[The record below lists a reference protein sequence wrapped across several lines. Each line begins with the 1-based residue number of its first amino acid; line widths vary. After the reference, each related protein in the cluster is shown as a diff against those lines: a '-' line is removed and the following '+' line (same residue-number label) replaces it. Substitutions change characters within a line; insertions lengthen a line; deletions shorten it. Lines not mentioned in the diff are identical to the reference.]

1 MRLRSFREASKWLLL
16 LLRAINRLVF
26 VSITTTT
33 NIRSIY
39 CSHISIS
46 GVGREIKFEL
56 VKKIII
62 LSKKTLTRLTVITE
76 TRKPSIVIE
85 EGIHTKHR
93 TERERESH
101 MKIHRRERERQRER
115 DTKMERH
122 RELWKLPIENT
133 ETGKS

>member
-1 MRLRSFREASKWLLL
+1 MLL

-62 LSKKTLTRLTVITE
+62 LSRKTLTRLTVITE

-101 MKIHRRERERQRER
+101 MKVQRRERERQRETPRWR
-115 DTKMERH
+115 DTESC
-122 RELWKLPIENT
+122 
-133 ETGKS
+133 GSYQ

>member
-1 MRLRSFREASKWLLL
+1 MLL

-62 LSKKTLTRLTVITE
+62 LSRKTLTRLTVITE

-93 TERERESH
+93 TERE
-101 MKIHRRERERQRER
+101 IERV
-115 DTKMERH
+115 T
-122 RELWKLPIENT
+122 
-133 ETGKS
+133 

>member
-1 MRLRSFREASKWLLL
+1 M
-16 LLRAINRLVF
+16 LRAINRLVF

-62 LSKKTLTRLTVITE
+62 LSRKTVTRLTVITE

-93 TERERESH
+93 TEREGESH
-101 MKIHRRERERQRER
+101 MKVHRRERERDRER
-115 DTKMERH
+115 HQDGETQRAVEVTNREH
-122 RELWKLPIENT
+122 RDRQKLNT
-133 ETGKS
+133 QT

>member
-1 MRLRSFREASKWLLL
+1 MLL

-62 LSKKTLTRLTVITE
+62 LSRKTLTRLTVITE

-93 TERERESH
+93 TERESH
-101 MKIHRRERERQRER
+101 MKIHRRERERDRER
-115 DTKMERH
+115 HQDGETQRAVEVTNREH
-122 RELWKLPIENT
+122 RDRQKLNT
-133 ETGKS
+133 QT

>member
-1 MRLRSFREASKWLLL
+1 M
-16 LLRAINRLVF
+16 LRAINRLVF

-62 LSKKTLTRLTVITE
+62 LWRKTLTRLTVITE

-93 TERERESH
+93 TERERERESH
-101 MKIHRRERERQRER
+101 MKIHRRERERDRER
-115 DTKMERH
+115 HQDGETQRAVEVTNREH
-122 RELWKLPIENT
+122 RDRQKLNT
-133 ETGKS
+133 QT